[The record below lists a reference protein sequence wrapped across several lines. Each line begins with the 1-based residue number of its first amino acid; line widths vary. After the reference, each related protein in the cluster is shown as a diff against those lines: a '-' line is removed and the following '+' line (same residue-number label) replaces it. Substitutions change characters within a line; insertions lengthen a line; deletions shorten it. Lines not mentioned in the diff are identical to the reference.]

1 MRFILVVLLL
11 LLVQAA
17 NSQMVYKPE
26 VYKKVVHDFYDHVL
40 NKKFTSLKDYND
52 FFGQSAE
59 DEIVLFFK
67 KCDNG
72 KQTEECSKIAREQ
85 LASWSSHESLVFLEL
100 KKNKQ
105 LMTQGEDDNL
115 DIILSKM
122 KIVDNYVPSA
132 IDVELKFSNGSKII
146 FVINNVEKEPPYII
160 DIFLP
165 SGLSVF
171 NQIGTR
177 TEKLFY
183 KRLAKINDPDG
194 YTNVR
199 EGKGTNYPVKLKL
212 EEKDIFFV
220 YPNYKE
226 SWWMIEKL
234 NCEKGYVSKNR
245 IKLIGNL
252 AEKEKASLVDTV
264 TYIYSRPPYCN

>member
-17 NSQMVYKPE
+17 NSQMVYKSE
-26 VYKKVVHDFYDHVL
+26 VYKKVVNDFYDHVL

-52 FFGQSAE
+52 FFGPYAE
-59 DEIVLFFK
+59 EEIFLFFK
-67 KCDNG
+67 KCDEG

-100 KKNKQ
+100 KKSKQ
-105 LMTQGEDDNL
+105 LLTQGEEDNIN
-115 DIILSKM
+115 IILSKM
-122 KIVDNYVPSA
+122 KMVDNYVPSA
-132 IDVELKFSNGSKII
+132 IDVELKFSNGSKIN
-146 FVINNVEKEPPYII
+146 FVINNVNGEPPSIL

-165 SGLSVF
+165 DGFSVF
-171 NQIGTR
+171 NKIGVR
-177 TEKLFY
+177 SEKFLY
-183 KRLAKINDPDG
+183 KRLAKISDPDG

-199 EGKGTNYPVKLKL
+199 SGKGTNYPVKLKL
-212 EEKDIFFV
+212 NQKDIFFV

-234 NCEKGYVSKNR
+234 DCEKGYVSKAR
-245 IKLIGNL
+245 IRLIGNL
-252 AEKEKASLVDTV
+252 TEKERTSLMDTV